1 MHTCSPS
8 CVLFPLGGT
17 SVVDCAGIWVFGC
30 CGGVGGVGGI
40 GVVTCLVVV
49 EDMDVCV
56 SWLLLC

>member
-30 CGGVGGVGGI
+30 DGG
-40 GVVTCLVVV
+40 V